1 MSDFEFDSNK
11 SQANLEKHGID
22 FIAAQALWDD
32 AALIEFEINTIDE
45 PRNLIIGKIAD
56 KIWSAVITYR
66 KDTIRIISVRRA
78 RKTEVT
84 LYES

>member
-1 MSDFEFDSNK
+1 MSNFEFDPNK

-32 AALIEFEINTIDE
+32 PNLIEFEINTTDE
-45 PRNLIIGKIAD
+45 PRNLIIGRITD

-66 KDTIRIISVRRA
+66 KDTIRSISVRRA
-78 RKTEVT
+78 RKTEVM